1 MRKESDFIGSR
12 EIPKDAL
19 WGIHSLRAQENFP
32 DQTPFH
38 KEWFMAVGIV
48 KKACY
53 KTYLGFLKGI
63 DRKFPNQE
71 FPFQLIDKNLIENL
85 QDVASEI
92 NDGEHFENFIVP
104 AIQGGAG
111 TSINM
116 NVNEIIS
123 NRALQIAGKDIGDYS
138 KIDPFEHANVFQS
151 TNDVIPTS
159 LKVAAIKLL
168 QELEESINE
177 LRLAVEKIESK
188 YRNVL
193 RQGYTQMQA
202 AVPTSYDKL
211 FSTYNNALS
220 RDWWRVSKCFE
231 RIKEVNLGG
240 GAIGTGLSI
249 PRFFIMEVVPNLQKL
264 TGLPITRSENLSDA
278 TSNQDGFVEVHAILK
293 AHAVNL
299 EKMVSDLRLL
309 GSDLFHNRELNLPQK
324 QVGSS
329 IMPGKINPVI
339 PEFIISSAHKVYSN
353 DMMISNLAGQ
363 GCLDLNAYLP
373 SIGHALL
380 DSIKLLIASNK
391 TLADNLF
398 KQLIIKSNPIEDNLL
413 KNPSVATALSPYVGY
428 HKAAKLAKEMKI
440 HQISIL
446 EANEKLKI
454 IDMQSLEN
462 LIKPE
467 ELLKLGFIIGD
478 TINSEQR

>member
-1 MRKESDFIGSR
+1 MRSESDFIGQR

-19 WGIHSLRAQENFP
+19 WGIHSLRAKENFP

-38 KEWFMAVGIV
+38 KEWFMAIGIV
-48 KKACY
+48 KQACY
-53 KTYLGFLKGI
+53 QTYLSFLHAI
-63 DRKFPNQE
+63 DDKFPQEE
-71 FPFQLIDKNLIENL
+71 FPFQLIDSKLIDEL
-85 QDVASEI
+85 EKASVEI
-92 NDGEHFENFIVP
+92 NEGKHFEHFICP

-116 NVNEIIS
+116 NLNEIITNLALS
-123 NRALQIAGKDIGDYS
+123 NRGKECGSYQD
-138 KIDPFEHANVFQS
+138 IDPFEHANVFQS

-159 LKVAAIKLL
+159 LKVAAIRLL
-168 QELEESINE
+168 QNLEDSINK
-177 LRLAVEKIESK
+177 LRTEVEKTESK
-188 YRNVL
+188 HRNVL

-202 AVPTSYDKL
+202 AVPSSYDKL

-249 PRFFIMEVVPNLQKL
+249 PRFFIVEVVPNLQKL

-278 TSNQDGFVEVHAILK
+278 TANLDSFVEVHATLK

-299 EKMVSDLRLL
+299 EKMVADLRLL
-309 GSDLFHNRELNLPQK
+309 GSDLFHKREIHLPQK

-339 PEFIISSAHKVYSN
+339 PEFVISAAHKIYAN
-353 DMMISNLAGQ
+353 DVMISNLSGQ
-363 GCLDLNAYLP
+363 GCLELNAYLP

-380 DSIKLLIASNK
+380 DSIKLLIAANN

-398 KQLIIKSNPIEDNLL
+398 KGLEIKTNPVEETIL
-413 KNPSVATALSPYVGY
+413 KNPSVATALSPYIGY
-428 HKAAKLAKEMKI
+428 HQAAELAKEMKTSNSTI
-440 HQISIL
+440 I
-446 EANEKLKI
+446 EANEKQKI
-454 IDMQSLEN
+454 IGAETLLK
-462 LIKPE
+462 LIQPE
-467 ELLKLGFIIGD
+467 ELLKLGFRIGE
-478 TINSEQR
+478 TLQ